1 MYNIEYEIILD
12 QNNRPIVGM
21 SDENISK
28 TENIFCILEL
38 AKFYIENSL
47 LNINQNMNEDELNIS
62 SSIIRFFED
71 VTEEMSN
78 VTLDYMKLNGEI
90 DMLNNKDYH
99 IKVDTIEKLEK
110 INKPV
115 VYDSKIYNITPKLK
129 ALVLE
134 NNSIYNYID
143 TQDNKSIWK
152 CITNNQGE

>member
-47 LNINQNMNEDELNIS
+47 LNINQNMNKDELNIS